1 MACLGRLLE
10 SRREKVEAHAESTG
24 DKKIAL
30 VIENVR
36 VDEIQAIME
45 FIRDRRAKEKKSR

>member
-1 MACLGRLLE
+1 MSCLGRFLE
-10 SRREKVEAHAESTG
+10 AQRKKVGAHVEQTG

-36 VDEIQAIME
+36 VDEIKAIME
-45 FIRDRRAKEKKSR
+45 FIWERRAKEKASL